1 MKGGTLQA
9 FLMLLNMALA
19 PWLCLA
25 SSSAPLLL
33 SSDTTTAAAALR
45 DYPQVQFSTA
55 SATPETYNAFIT
67 AVRAALVSEST
78 GQSNGIPVLP
88 AIATYL
94 NVTLTNKAGYAV
106 SLKMDVTGAF
116 FTAYEAGKASC
127 LLKRSPS
134 GGAFSS
140 ATCYVDPWALTS
152 ASASPELVAGDDL
165 GGSAATATA
174 TATWKAKDLD
184 EAVSS
189 LYLYPTGNATE
200 KKLSAA
206 VSAID
211 VMIASAATFP
221 YVQRRV
227 SAGMRDGNGVSDDGS
242 LQTLRSR
249 WPTLSAAVQ
258 ESFQGSLAVPV
269 SIQRSNGAW
278 ITVDNVRTAA
288 PLVSFLQHDDC
299 KTTTSSSSSSSSSS
313 SQSQFPMVIRSVVE
327 EEAESTMVAGV
338 GAPAKCSKAEPTVR
352 IVGPE
357 GRCVDVPYN
366 WYYSGSQV
374 QLWSCKSTADVNQL
388 WTFKRDGTIRS
399 NGWCLV
405 TSGSRVVVDDCNKCT
420 ASSSVWEVRA
430 DGTIALKSTGLV
442 LAVTSSSAFA
452 PVTVRKD
459 DRGTGQSWTPTNV
472 TSPVTAPVV
481 GYGDLCLQ
489 VDFAGAVSLAACGGD
504 GVAWSLYPD
513 GSLRPP
519 AWLFLQWRCLAADAS
534 GKVAVK
540 YCDGSGSACE
550 RWVFRSDGTILNTGT
565 GMVLDATPSKSKR
578 GCYDVVV
585 SKATGSATQQWALM
599 L

>member
-9 FLMLLNMALA
+9 ILMLLNMALLA

-33 SSDTTTAAAALR
+33 PSDTTAASAALR

-67 AVRAALVSEST
+67 AVRAALVSKSPS
-78 GQSNGIPVLP
+78 QSNGIPVLLSKDDP
-88 AIATYL
+88 SAISTYL
-94 NVTLTNKAGYAV
+94 NVTLTNKAGYSV

-152 ASASPELVAGDDL
+152 ASTSPELIAGDDL
-165 GGSAATATA
+165 GASAAAA
-174 TATWKAKDLD
+174 ATWKAKDLD

-249 WPTLSAAVQ
+249 WPTLSSAVQ
-258 ESFQGSLAVPV
+258 ESFQGSLAAPV

-299 KTTTSSSSSSSSSS
+299 KAATSSSSSSSSH
-313 SQSQFPMVIRSVVE
+313 PMVIRSVLEE
-327 EEAESTMVAGV
+327 EEAAAMVAGV
-338 GAPAKCSKAEPTVR
+338 DAPAKCSKAEPTVR

-405 TSGSRVVVDDCNKCT
+405 TSGSRVVVDDCTNC
-420 ASSSVWEVRA
+420 AAASSVWNVRA

-472 TSPVTAPVV
+472 TSPLTAPVV

-489 VDFAGAVSLAACGGD
+489 VDFAGAVSLAACGD
-504 GVAWSLYPD
+504 GAAWSLYPD

-534 GKVAVK
+534 GKVAVR